1 MDRPGSHSCD
11 WPDCHKTFSRRSDL
25 ARHRRIHTG
34 ERPYTCEWPGCHK
47 KFIQRS
53 ALTVHF
59 RTHTGERPHVCE
71 WEGCNKSFSDSS
83 SLARHRRTHTGKR
96 PYACQHPGCGKTF
109 TRRTTLT
116 RHERNYHS
124 PQWKEFQLTFKQPN
138 NNNSSSNHN
147 NTAAHGVHRTM
158 SDSASPSPLPL
169 TPETEPV
176 SSIMM
181 LSPADKQAAHSLA
194 SFHLPRPMLETRHLP
209 QLTGIPSPV
218 SSISPTFGFGSGHHH
233 HHQQQQQLP
242 HPQPNNMA
250 FPGVASRTP
259 AAAVPA
265 SFFH

>member
-1 MDRPGSHSCD
+1 MPISPVNSVHSLSGSPLDRPGSHSCD
-11 WPDCHKTFSRRSDL
+11 WADCNKTFSRRSDL

-124 PQWKEFQLTFKQPN
+124 PQWKEFQLTFKHPTT
-138 NNNSSSNHN
+138 SIHGGH
-147 NTAAHGVHRTM
+147 TAI
-158 SDSASPSPLPL
+158 SESASPSPLPL

-176 SSIMM
+176 PTAMM
-181 LSPADKQAAHSLA
+181 LSAADKQAAHSLT

-209 QLTGIPSPV
+209 QVTGMPSPV
-218 SSISPTFGFGSGHHH
+218 NNHSPTFGYGH
-233 HHQQQQQLP
+233 QLP
-242 HPQPNNMA
+242 HPQPNLA
-250 FPGVASRTP
+250 YPGAIRTP
-259 AAAVPA
+259 AVPA